1 MFVLDFSGAALHEY
15 IWPSVYSLHHK
26 LSTLVSC
33 LKLMLFVPSMFC
45 GLRSKTCMLAL
56 SLSWD
61 KYHCHKW
68 HHKGLISEAPPLKHT
83 FWKDAPAKEIQGGL
97 TTWNQEIFGRTE
109 THKVTKHWWGELNT
123 TWDFKNSLKLCRPT
137 MGRNLQLWGEVTSR
151 QGHPPVSVTRGLW
164 F

>member
-33 LKLMLFVPSMFC
+33 LKLMFFVPSMFC
-45 GLRSKTCMLAL
+45 GGLRSKICMLAL

-68 HHKGLISEAPPLKHT
+68 HHKGLISKAPPLKHT
-83 FWKDAPAKEIQGGL
+83 FWKDAPAKEIQADSRLGIGKYLVGL
-97 TTWNQEIFGRTE
+97 RHIKLQ
-109 THKVTKHWWGELNT
+109 NT
-123 TWDFKNSLKLCRPT
+123 
-137 MGRNLQLWGEVTSR
+137 GEVNLTQRGTLKTVSNYADWR
-151 QGHPPVSVTRGLW
+151 WAEICSCEARWPPDKATHPCP
-164 F
+164 